1 MERLNVAKLVLVK
14 GDDGKLQGLGDANRR
29 AYARFEDHVE
39 RMEHG
44 ELVSFEWKQPRSLP
58 FHRRFFVLLN
68 KLFER
73 QETFGNEDD
82 LRAWLT
88 IGAGHVTYL
97 PGIDGQLC
105 ALPKSIAF
113 DAMEN
118 NDFMEF
124 VRKVEAFLWTEYA
137 MATLWP
143 HLSRRRAYD
152 MVQQLS
158 DEMER

>member
-1 MERLNVAKLVLVK
+1 MAKLVLVK
-14 GDDGKLQGLGDANRR
+14 GDDGKLQGFGDANCR
-29 AYARFEDHVE
+29 AYARFQAHVE
-39 RMEHG
+39 CMEHG

-68 KLFER
+68 KLFDR
-73 QETFGNEDD
+73 QETFSKEDD

-105 ALPKSIAF
+105 AVPKSISF
-113 DAMEN
+113 DSMEN

-124 VRKVEAFLWTEYA
+124 VRKVEEFLWTDYA
-137 MATLWP
+137 RKTLWP
-143 HLSRRRAYD
+143 HRNEHDSFAQ
-152 MVQQLS
+152 VQQLR
-158 DEMER
+158 DEMESA

>member
-14 GDDGKLQGLGDANRR
+14 GDDGKLQGFGDANRR
-29 AYARFEDHVE
+29 AYARFQAHVE

-44 ELVSFEWKQPRSLP
+44 ELVSFEWRQPRSLP

-73 QETFGNEDD
+73 QETFANEDD

-124 VRKVEAFLWTEYA
+124 VRKVEAFLWTDYA
-137 MATLWP
+137 MKTLWS
-143 HLSRRRAYD
+143 HLNEHDSFAQ
-152 MVQQLS
+152 VQQLS